1 MEETLLDEKTKTY
14 LIACVV
20 TGIDVIYDQREFM
33 VGLVGHMNSIERP
46 YWTEGDE
53 DGVIVHDKYDQPIL
67 SIMYTGQRMIFGSFD
82 EDPFTAIQSRQNTAY
97 AVLNIIDYLRKLEL
111 EFCPSILGSEARVVR
126 DHTVMSD
133 DTANTEPS
141 DWAI

>member
-14 LIACVV
+14 LIACIV
-20 TGIDVIYDQREFM
+20 TGIDVVYDPREFM
-33 VGLVGHMNSIERP
+33 VGLVDHMNSIERP

-53 DGVIVHDKYDQPIL
+53 DGVIIHDKYDQPIL
-67 SIMYTGQRMIFGSFD
+67 SVMYTGQRMIFGSFE
-82 EDPFTAIQSRQNTAY
+82 EDPFTAIQSRQNTAF

-111 EFCPSILGSEARVVR
+111 EFCPSILGSEARVVQEQ
-126 DHTVMSD
+126 MALSD
-133 DTANTEPS
+133 DTTDTEPS